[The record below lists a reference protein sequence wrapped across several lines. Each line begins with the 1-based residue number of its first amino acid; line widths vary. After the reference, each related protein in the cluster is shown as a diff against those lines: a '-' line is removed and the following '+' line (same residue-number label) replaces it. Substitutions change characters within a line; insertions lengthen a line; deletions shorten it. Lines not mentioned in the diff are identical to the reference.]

1 MHFTIRC
8 LSAGNRFRNLPG
20 SRAAR
25 ARITEDTPPMP
36 HASAP
41 ARRRA
46 LQRLA
51 ALAAAPFAGGLA

>member
-25 ARITEDTPPMP
+25 VRVTEDLPPMNRS
-36 HASAP
+36 SAP
-41 ARRRA
+41 AR
-46 LQRLA
+46 
-51 ALAAAPFAGGLA
+51 